1 MIGPTLNPALADLI
15 RALAE
20 DAVAR
25 GYLSPEPANDGGS
38 DANRTERVS
47 LPAHDQA
54 A

>member
-1 MIGPTLNPALADLI
+1 MKLSPALADLI

-20 DAVAR
+20 DAVAQ
-25 GYLSPEPANDGGS
+25 GYLSPEPANDAGS
-38 DANRTERVS
+38 RENRTERAT